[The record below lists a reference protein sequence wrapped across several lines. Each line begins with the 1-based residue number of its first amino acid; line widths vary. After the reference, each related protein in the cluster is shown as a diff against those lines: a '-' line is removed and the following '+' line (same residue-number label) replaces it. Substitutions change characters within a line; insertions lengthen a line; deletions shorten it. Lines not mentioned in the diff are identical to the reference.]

1 MSVMLC
7 TDCGAY
13 VDTDDGTGLFD
24 PRPGKTGFW
33 CESCVEAAIDEAV
46 TSRWTVRGV
55 SPAVSDLAVLEAG
68 RRGLTVGD
76 WLTLAIVRSST
87 KFKK

>member
-1 MSVMLC
+1 MRSKSKRSGV
-7 TDCGAY
+7 GGRNP
-13 VDTDDGTGLFD
+13 VSIG
-24 PRPGKTGFW
+24 
-33 CESCVEAAIDEAV
+33 VEAV